1 MLQDNLEPEHPIGSM
16 EKINAN
22 LLAKI
27 RTAAFPDELSAV
39 AVRLSVAKNVFVVSA
54 SVYFTCYLFA
64 IGGFEPSV
72 TGPAA
77 SAEPWLA
84 GKRAEPSSI
93 ALDGLPGGTPL
104 AGPPSGP
111 KPNGVRQRGGRGFCD
126 FFVKSRFCLGFLFRL
141 EE

>member
-77 SAEPWLA
+77 YLMYPAFLLATYVLAYELVNYGVKVYAENMGYLRYVALGLFGSLFVFGTVVHFW
-84 GKRAEPSSI
+84 PS
-93 ALDGLPGGTPL
+93 
-104 AGPPSGP
+104 
-111 KPNGVRQRGGRGFCD
+111 
-126 FFVKSRFCLGFLFRL
+126 
-141 EE
+141 